1 MIVIQ
6 IFFIYFWV
14 KSKSLNFLDT
24 LFRVLFLFLNEYD
37 VYTIILNNYKYVGYI
52 KKLLCAYALQTC
64 NSIKKGAPA
73 QVFSC
78 RFC

>member
-14 KSKSLNFLDT
+14 KSKTLNFQDT

-52 KKLLCAYALQTC
+52 KKLLCVYVL
-64 NSIKKGAPA
+64 
-73 QVFSC
+73 
-78 RFC
+78 